1 MNVTAIYARLYLDC
15 ARRALL
21 SIGKSP
27 WTLLLPMGLSA
38 ASGFAVFLAAQ
49 LGLLGGFLLGLVFAA
64 LGSCY
69 LYFLGELVGNAKV
82 KVAEVRKS
90 IGAYFWSVVNVLF
103 VYWVAS
109 LVLGVVLNHSPQTQR
124 ANLALQLVALV
135 LLNAVP
141 EVIYQRHT
149 YGGLATIQ
157 RAIEFLQANWLEWGV
172 PNVLLLGGLWLV
184 LTQGLPGL
192 VWQLG
197 AIGTVVASI
206 LFGGLC
212 HLVMVFRGYLF
223 GELDGSSHRQR
234 MFRYRT
240 AA

>member
-1 MNVTAIYARLYLDC
+1 
-15 ARRALL
+15 
-21 SIGKSP
+21 
-27 WTLLLPMGLSA
+27 MGLSLA
-38 ASGFAVFLAAQ
+38 WGFAVALAAPF
-49 LGLLGGFLLGLVFAA
+49 GILGGLLLGLVSAA

-82 KVAEVRKS
+82 KVAEVGKS
-90 IGAYFWSVVNVLF
+90 IRAYFWSVLNVLF
-103 VYWVAS
+103 VYWIAS
-109 LVLGVVLNHSPQTQR
+109 LVLGLVLNHSAQAQG
-124 ANLALQLVALV
+124 ANVALQLVALV

-141 EVIYQRHT
+141 EVIYQRQT

-157 RAIEFLQANWLEWGV
+157 RAIEFLQSNWLEWGV
-172 PNVLLLGGLWLV
+172 PNILLLGGLWLA
-184 LTQGLPGL
+184 LTRGSFFMT
-192 VWQLG
+192 VQLG
-197 AIGTVVASI
+197 SLGTVLWSI

-212 HLVMVFRGYLF
+212 HLVLVFRGYLF